1 MRALL
6 VALASLAV
14 ITLSACAAGRPSLGN
29 IQLRPYTQIVGIPEV
44 FSVQSGRILNP
55 NLDLSVED
63 DGCVRGEVRRSLA
76 QLCSQEKK
84 AEPREEGG
92 KVEHWAGVGGD
103 VTLELFDK
111 GTRLRM
117 DGYLRGAVGGGT
129 LPVEATVLL
138 GQGPE
143 WDELRKHPVLL
154 AVAAAYS
161 GVRGE
166 PMEHQ
171 RP

>member
-6 VALASLAV
+6 AVLVSLAF
-14 ITLSACAAGRPSLGN
+14 SACAAGRPRLGD
-29 IQLRPYTQIVGIPEV
+29 IRLRPYTEQVGIPEV
-44 FSVQSGRILNP
+44 FSVQPGRILNP
-55 NLDLSVED
+55 NIDLTVED
-63 DGCVRGEVRRSLA
+63 DGCVRGQVRNALA
-76 QLCSQEKK
+76 QLCSRQEKGP
-84 AEPREEGG
+84 PREEGG
-92 KVEHWAGVGGD
+92 QVEHWAGVGGD
-103 VTLELFDK
+103 ITLELYDK

-117 DGYLRGAVGGGT
+117 DGYLRGATGGGT
-129 LPVEATVLL
+129 LPVEGTVLL
-138 GQGPE
+138 GQGPQ

-171 RP
+171 RPE